1 MYINVTV
8 CIVGKMF
15 VSKFL
20 RNLFIENFL
29 WAGNHT
35 LEKLSSS
42 TIIILMN
49 IFPLMKF
56 PATVCMYV
64 VQVVVV
70 VKADVE
76 GGERQCP

>member
-1 MYINVTV
+1 
-8 CIVGKMF
+8 
-15 VSKFL
+15 
-20 RNLFIENFL
+20 
-29 WAGNHT
+29 
-35 LEKLSSS
+35 
-42 TIIILMN
+42 
-49 IFPLMKF
+49 MKF